1 MAMNAGY
8 EAPNYVFFC
17 IVKVIGSK
25 NIFVRLLQHHT
36 ATEYGRV
43 EV

>member
-1 MAMNAGY
+1 MAMNTAY
-8 EAPNYVFFC
+8 EAPNYAFFS
-17 IVKVIGSK
+17 IIKVTESK

-43 EV
+43 EM